1 MGDRCKRSVPVRCSW
16 GAGRV
21 MPSTIWSCRRTP
33 APSLNKTLDSGLRR
47 NDADLNRLAAAL
59 FASAALCAL
68 PAQAKEGDTFRPFVS
83 YTQMWDDNLYRLSQ
97 AEIAA
102 NLVTHESDRYGVL
115 SAGLDVD
122 WRPARQQVEARLSKS
137 QVRFDRNTRLDYD
150 GSDYQLKWNW
160 RLGNHWSG
168 RVGATEQ
175 VTQSSFSDLVNAQIN
190 NEITRENRFVSAD
203 WQFHPRWSAGVGG
216 ATVKTTNSAAQ
227 QATLDFDETSY
238 TATLGYRT
246 PKGSALRLQ
255 LRRANGDYP
264 RRTALFLDRAYTLD
278 EYNLLGDW
286 TVSGKLIARGRV
298 GYVQRQNDT
307 VSQRDFSGITGRL
320 SADYLVTGKTL
331 LNAAVYREL
340 GNSDDANASYQLTTG
355 VSVGAA
361 WQATP
366 KLTLRASAQKE
377 NRAFEGDTGLLPGQ
391 PRRDEDTVS
400 GSVSLSYSPL
410 RMATVDVGVQAGER
424 KSNVP
429 FYAAN
434 AYRFQAVFV
443 SMRLDF

>member
-1 MGDRCKRSVPVRCSW
+1 MGFLVSERVAAPCGRAVPARWTVVLVS
-16 GAGRV
+16 
-21 MPSTIWSCRRTP
+21 S
-33 APSLNKTLDSGLRR
+33 
-47 NDADLNRLAAAL
+47 
-59 FASAALCAL
+59 ALCAL

-102 NLVTHESDRYGVL
+102 NLVTHASDRYGVL

-168 RVGATEQ
+168 RIGATEK
-175 VTQSSFSDLVNAQIN
+175 VTQSSFSDLVNLQIN
-190 NEITRENRFVSAD
+190 NEITREDRFVDAN
-203 WQFHPRWSAGVGG
+203 WQFHPRWSVGAG
-216 ATVKTTNSAAQ
+216 ATTLSSTNSAAQ
-227 QATLDFDETSY
+227 QASLDYDETAY

-246 PKGSALRLQ
+246 PKGSMLRLQ
-255 LRRANGDYP
+255 LRRVNGDYP
-264 RRTALFLDRAYTLD
+264 RRTVLFLDRAYTQD
-278 EYNLLGDW
+278 EINVLGDW
-286 TVSGKLIARGRV
+286 TVSGKLVARGRL

-320 SADYLVTGKTL
+320 SADYLPTGKTL
-331 LNAAVYREL
+331 LSAAVYREIA
-340 GNSDDANASYQLTTG
+340 NSDDAIASYQLSTG
-355 VSVGAA
+355 ASLSAA
-361 WQATP
+361 WMATS
-366 KLTLRASAQKE
+366 KLTLRATAQTE
-377 NRAFEGDTGLLPGQ
+377 NRAFEGDTGLMPGL

-424 KSNVP
+424 QSNVP

-434 AYRFQAVFV
+434 AYRFRAVFV